1 MKILLDTCAF
11 LWILSDAPD
20 LSKDARSCF
29 QDPSND
35 VFLSSVSV
43 WEIMVKHG
51 IGRIGLPEPPDRYV
65 PRMRDLH
72 GISPLALDEAAVLY
86 LSRLPALHKDPF
98 DRMLACQALSAGL
111 VILTPDE
118 TLRQYPVSTQW

>member
-1 MKILLDTCAF
+1 MKLIVDTCTF

-20 LSKDARSCF
+20 LSLEARECF
-29 QDPSND
+29 QDPSNE
-35 VFLSSVSV
+35 VLLSSVSV

-51 IGRIGLPEPPDRYV
+51 IGRIRLPEPPDRYV
-65 PRMRDLH
+65 PRMRDIH
-72 GISPLALDEAAVLY
+72 GISPLPLDETAVLY

-98 DRMLACQALSAGL
+98 DRMLACQALSGGL

-118 TLRQYPVSTQW
+118 TLRQYPVPTQW